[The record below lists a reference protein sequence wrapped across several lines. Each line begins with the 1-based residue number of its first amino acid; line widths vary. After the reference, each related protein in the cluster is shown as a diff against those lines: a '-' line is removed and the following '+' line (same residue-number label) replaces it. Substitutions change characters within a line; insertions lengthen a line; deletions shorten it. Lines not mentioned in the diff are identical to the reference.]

1 MRGVARQRLRAAGEN
16 DDLEPRIKGLTMTD
30 LTLYSHP
37 FASFCQKV
45 LIALYDA
52 DIPFDDRVTDLSNP
66 DDRAELAALWPMARF
81 PVLVDRTNGV
91 TIPESTIIVEHLA
104 VTRPA
109 ARRLLPVDPDAA
121 REARLWDRLFDANV
135 ELPMQRI
142 VFDHLRPADK
152 RDPFGVEQA
161 RGELR
166 AFYAIA
172 EARLQGREW
181 IAGEFSLA
189 DCGAAPA
196 LYYAHWVE
204 PLGDRFPNLSA
215 YLRRLA
221 ARPSYARVLREAQ
234 SFAAYFPVPMPPPDL
249 G

>member
-1 MRGVARQRLRAAGEN
+1 MRGVAHQRLRTAREN
-16 DDLEPRIKGLTMTD
+16 DDLKPRIKGLTMAD

-52 DIPFDDRVTDLSNP
+52 DIAFDDRVTDLSNAA
-66 DDRAELAALWPMARF
+66 DRAELEALWPMGRF
-81 PVLVDRTNGV
+81 PVLVDRERGV
-91 TIPESTIIVEHLA
+91 TIPESTIIIEHLA

-121 REARLWDRLFDANV
+121 REVRLWDRLFDANV

-152 RDPFGVEQA
+152 RDPFGVDQA
-161 RGELR
+161 RGDLR

-172 EARLQGREW
+172 EAQLQGRDW
-181 IAGEFSLA
+181 IAGDFSMA
-189 DCGAAPA
+189 DCAAAPS

-204 PLGDRFPNLSA
+204 PLGDGFPNLSA

-234 SFAAYFPVPMPPPDL
+234 SFAANFPVPMPQPD
-249 G
+249 